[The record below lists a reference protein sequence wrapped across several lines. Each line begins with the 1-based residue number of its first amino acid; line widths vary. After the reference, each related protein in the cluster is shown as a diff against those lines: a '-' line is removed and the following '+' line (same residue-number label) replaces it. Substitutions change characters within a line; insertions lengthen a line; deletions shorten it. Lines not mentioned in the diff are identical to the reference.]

1 MNKKLFYLPAIF
13 IFFFQSL
20 LHSEGLNEYIR
31 FFSSFPSRMP
41 GTEGHRQSADFIETK
56 FREAGL
62 KKVKREEFKT
72 VIPVEKYAYIT
83 VDNKKIDIHCLWP
96 NLVRTS
102 TVPPEG
108 IRGKLIYGGNGD
120 LRNLTGKDIE
130 GNIIVLDFDTGDR
143 WQTLAMLGAKAFI
156 FTEQGDITRIQA
168 EQKFVGIPVDIPR
181 FYAHKN
187 SQAIIELAK
196 KEKEVSL
203 FARMDWESVTDY
215 NIYGYI
221 EGRDKKL
228 KEDIIILQSYYDSV
242 SVVPAIASGASS
254 ASGIATLLDI
264 MDYFSANPPART
276 VMFLATSSHF
286 QTRTGINEFIQ
297 RHLRQEPLFRKKIAK
312 EDIINIK
319 LFIGLDLSD
328 GSDSLGIWHNSYDF
342 YTQRVFAPYGRKFM
356 EYGERVSRYLGYNPE
371 SSLVNGIS
379 PERGIIWQT
388 FLPEK
393 IRTDGEQVLTAGN
406 PSLSFV
412 TVNDG
417 RWRIDTPCDNYEY
430 LNLENIARQSRF
442 LKELLKTAIND
453 PDLFP
458 EIEFGLIKDRF
469 CTLNAK
475 IVTFDP
481 TKSFVPSE
489 PVVNALVVPRIS
501 PRPETGIFGKTSMGV
516 RNTLIGMAD
525 DRGRAIFSSLS
536 QGDEIVLSAF
546 YIDRDSGEIM
556 LSPDL
561 GVGGAGQYP
570 VNLKMDY
577 KEKDW
582 MIVLF
587 ESKTISLTGLID
599 PQYLV
604 QLDKIEVLDM
614 ANSVPSEY
622 GYYLQYPDF
631 IPFVW
636 SSYSEPLGCVFA
648 KPHMKVKILGQAGPL
663 GKRLLL
669 LNSEEG
675 SKEKAEGLGFDV
687 SSTPAIYNIPYQ
699 AARDMIILDTYRR
712 ESFEKFGIKNER
724 LAELQNESR
733 RLLKLA
739 EEAREKKEWYEF
751 LKYSRQSQAI
761 ESRAYPDVKNTAND
775 VVKGV
780 IFYFMLLLP
789 FAFFGERLLFN
800 FVKLE
805 KRIAG
810 TFGIFLVIYWIM
822 RLVHPAFRLTNAPE
836 VILLS
841 FIVLALSLIVLS
853 IVASKFEEQMKQ
865 LKMESSKVY
874 ETDVGRITATATA
887 FSLGVANMKRRP
899 IRTMLTAITLILL
912 TFTVLSFT
920 SIKSYMKY
928 NQIVRPYRPV
938 YQGIL
943 LRDRSW
949 SPLMTTALEYTENE
963 FSGKGVIAPRAWFV
977 LDELGYR
984 TAIEIKYG
992 GNTTLTSGLL
1002 GLSPQEITP
1011 VKNAIVKGEWFND
1024 MYEKSVLISEKAAK
1038 ELRLTEGDIGN
1049 ARIWIYGKEFLL
1061 KGIFNEKVLNGI
1073 KDLDDERITPADFS
1087 VLPEREVAKI
1097 KMEKTAQVFTSQ
1109 AKLESFIHTEAENI
1123 AIIPFGTLMNMKG
1136 TLQSIAV
1143 RFNDNVEGK
1152 GLVES
1157 FISKLAVIIFA
1168 GLGEKTYVYSS
1179 MGLTSFSGISNLI
1192 IPILIAALIVLNT
1205 MLGAVY
1211 ERIREIG
1218 TYSAVG
1224 LAPVHISSL
1233 FLAESM
1239 VYAVMGAVAGY
1250 LLGQVVVKFLMV
1262 TGMLKGLVLNYS
1274 SLSAVFATII
1284 IFITVLL
1291 STLYPARKAAQ
1302 MAVPDVTRK
1311 WILPEPKGD
1320 NWEFE
1325 FPFTVAEVEVLGLA
1339 TFLTDYFNSYQD
1351 VSLGNFY
1358 TGGATLN
1365 YEKLPSGKNKYIIE
1379 TNIWLAPFD
1388 LGVSQRLKVIMEPMG
1403 QYEFYTINLMM
1414 VRTSGESTDWK
1425 RLNRRFLDGIRK
1437 QFLIWRTVSGDVKRE
1452 YARQGKEI
1460 LKLV

>member
-1 MNKKLFYLPAIF
+1 MNKKSFYLPF
-13 IFFFQSL
+13 ILFVFFLQSIL
-20 LHSEGLNEYIR
+20 YSEGLDEYLR
-31 FFSSFPSRMP
+31 FFSSFTSRIP
-41 GTEGHRQSADFIETK
+41 GTEGHRKASDFIELK
-56 FREAGL
+56 FKEAGL
-62 KKVKREEFKT
+62 TKIKREEFKT
-72 VIPVEKYAYIT
+72 VVPVEKYAYILA
-83 VDNKKIDIHCLWP
+83 DNKRIDIHCLWP
-96 NLVRTS
+96 NLVKTS

-108 IRGKLIYGGNGD
+108 ITGKLIYAGDGD
-120 LRNLTGKDIE
+120 LRNLSGKDIE
-130 GNIIVLDFDTGDR
+130 GSIIVLDFNSGTR
-143 WQTLAMLGAKAFI
+143 WQTLAMLGARAFI
-156 FTEQGDITRIQA
+156 FTETGEISRIQA
-168 EQKFVGIPVDIPR
+168 EQKFVSIPVDIPR

-187 SQAIIELAK
+187 SQAIINLARQ
-196 KEKEVSL
+196 EKEVKL
-203 FARMDWESVTDY
+203 FSRMDWESVTDY
-215 NIYGYI
+215 NIYGYL

-228 KEDIIILQSYYDSV
+228 KEEIIILQAYYDSI
-242 SVVPAIASGASS
+242 SVVPAVAPGATS
-254 ASGIATLLDI
+254 ASGISLLLDI
-264 MDYFSANPPART
+264 LDYFAANPPART
-276 VMFLATSSHF
+276 IIFLATSSHF
-286 QTRTGINEFIQ
+286 ERMAGIDNFVQ
-297 RHLRQEPLFRKKIAK
+297 RHMRQEPLFRKSIPK
-312 EDIINIK
+312 EDIINAK
-319 LFIGLDLSD
+319 LFIGLDISD
-328 GSDSLGIWHNSYDF
+328 GSDTLGIWHNSYDF

-356 EYGERVSRYLGYNPE
+356 DYGNRVSKYLGYKDT
-371 SSLVNGIS
+371 LVNGIS
-379 PERGIIWQT
+379 PERGIIWQA

-393 IRTDGEQVLTAGN
+393 IRTDGEIVLYSGN
-406 PSLSFV
+406 PALSFV

-417 RWRIDTPCDNYEY
+417 RWRIDTPVDTYEN
-430 LNLENIARQSRF
+430 LNVNNISKQARF
-442 LKELLKTAIND
+442 LKEVLKVAIND

-458 EIEFGLIKDRF
+458 EIEFGQIKDIL
-469 CTLNAK
+469 CTLKAK

-481 TKSFVPSE
+481 KKSFIPSE
-489 PVVNALVVPRIS
+489 PVVNALVIPRVH
-501 PRPETGIFGKTSMGV
+501 PKGIVFDKTSIGV
-516 RNTLIGMAD
+516 RNILIGMTDENGKAV
-525 DRGRAIFSSLS
+525 FNSLTS
-536 QGDEIVLSAF
+536 GDKLTLSAF
-546 YIDRDSGEIM
+546 YTDRDSGEIT

-570 VNLKMDY
+570 VIVSMDY

-587 ESKTISLTGLID
+587 ESKSISLTGLID

-622 GYYLQYPDF
+622 GYFLQHPEF
-631 IPFVW
+631 IPFRW

-648 KPHMKVKILGQAGPL
+648 RPHMRVKILGQAGPL

-675 SKEKAEGLGFDV
+675 SKEKAEGLGFEVDK
-687 SSTPAIYNIPYQ
+687 TPMIYNTPYQ
-699 AARDMIILDTYRR
+699 AAKDMIILDNYRR
-712 ESFEKFGIKNER
+712 ENFERFGIENER
-724 LAELQNESR
+724 LRELQKEAR
-733 RLLKLA
+733 KLLSMA
-739 EEAREKKEWYEF
+739 EEAKERKEWYDF
-751 LKYSRQSQAI
+751 LKYSRQAQAL
-761 ESRAYPDVKNTAND
+761 ESRAYPDVKSTAND

-800 FVKLE
+800 FAKLE

-822 RLVHPAFRLTNAPE
+822 RMVHPAFKLTTAPE

-841 FIVLALSLIVLS
+841 FIVLALSMIVLS
-853 IVASKFEEQMKQ
+853 IIASKFEQQMKQ
-865 LKMESSKVY
+865 LKMESSRIY
-874 ETDVGRITATATA
+874 ETDVGRITATGTA

-899 IRTMLTAITLILL
+899 IRTILTAITLILL

-928 NQIVRPYRPV
+928 NQILRPYTPV

-949 SPLMTTALEYTENE
+949 SPLTEVALEYTENE
-963 FSGKGVIAPRAWFV
+963 FSGKGIIAPRAWFV
-977 LDELGYR
+977 LDELGNR
-984 TAIEIKYG
+984 TAIELKYRE
-992 GNTTLTSGLL
+992 NDTSTSGLL
-1002 GLSPQEITP
+1002 GLSPVEILP
-1011 VKNAIVKGEWFND
+1011 VKDCLIEGEWFKDN
-1024 MYEKSVLISEKAAK
+1024 YENTVLLSKKTAR
-1038 ELRLTEGDIGN
+1038 ELNLTEADIGK
-1049 ARIWIYGKEFLL
+1049 AEISIYGRKFVFN
-1061 KGIFNEKVLNGI
+1061 GIFDEKKLNDI
-1073 KDLDDERITPADFS
+1073 KDLDGENITPADFS
-1087 VLPEREVAKI
+1087 VLPEREVSKI
-1097 KMEKTAQVFTSQ
+1097 KMEKAAQVFTSQ
-1109 AKLESFIHTEAENI
+1109 TKLESFIHTEGENI
-1123 AIIPFGTLMNMKG
+1123 ALVPYGTLMNMKG
-1136 TLQSIAV
+1136 TLHSIAV
-1143 RFNDNVEGK
+1143 KFNEDVDSK

-1239 VYAVMGAVAGY
+1239 VYAVMGSVAGY
-1250 LLGQVVVKFLMV
+1250 LLGQVVVKVLLA

-1311 WILPEPKGD
+1311 WVLPEPKGD

-1339 TFLTDYFNSYQD
+1339 MFLTDYFNSYQD

-1358 TGGATLN
+1358 TGGAKLS
-1365 YEKLPSGKNKYIIE
+1365 YEKLTSGKNKYIID
-1379 TNIWLAPFD
+1379 TDIWLAPFD
-1388 LGVSQRLKVIMEPMG
+1388 LGVSQHLRLVMEPMG
-1403 QYEFYTINLMM
+1403 QYEFYTINLLM

-1437 QFLIWRTVSGDVKRE
+1437 QFLIWRTVSGDIKRK
-1452 YARQGKEI
+1452 YASDGEKL
-1460 LKLV
+1460 LKLA